1 MKFVDRAQRRMN
13 GGALLSTR
21 VHAHLC
27 RGNQS
32 HAMHKDTDKL
42 MAVLLKIIN
51 TDADTRVRTAAE
63 NALAKVRTLFEDDKM
78 MVNAL
83 VAYDERAN
91 HTQRG
96 AAPSREVLRNVRTL
110 LHDSVERQHA
120 KDETAAKLRL
130 NEFWR
135 NMRERSSPP
144 TDANQPTRGGRV
156 EIERQSGGNDG
167 RTAPGGRLPVVKEST
182 GYRKADRGTRKIVRH
197 PPQRPTSAAIER
209 GQMNRRTVRAERLA
223 KREAASE
230 RWYGGENFRRSQRA
244 TGDTTDGSKILSK
257 SDALNERPTI
267 TAPAFGISKV
277 PKEFC
282 RPPRRDE

>member
-1 MKFVDRAQRRMN
+1 
-13 GGALLSTR
+13 
-21 VHAHLC
+21 
-27 RGNQS
+27 
-32 HAMHKDTDKL
+32 
-42 MAVLLKIIN
+42 
-51 TDADTRVRTAAE
+51 
-63 NALAKVRTLFEDDKM
+63 

-135 NMRERSSPP
+135 NMRGDLVHPRMLINPP
-144 TDANQPTRGGRV
+144 EEESG
-156 EIERQSGGNDG
+156 IERQSGGNDG

-209 GQMNRRTVRAERLA
+209 EQMNRRTVRADRLA

-244 TGDTTDGSKILSK
+244 TGDTTDGSKVLS
-257 SDALNERPTI
+257 SLTR
-267 TAPAFGISKV
+267 
-277 PKEFC
+277 
-282 RPPRRDE
+282 